1 LLGNEECP
9 HFPFTTWGNRD
20 RRSTYNLR
28 MPAAPNPPGNP
39 RALYAL
45 WTLFWLLMIAVAVE
59 DHISDTDIQW
69 WEPFVWECSS
79 AIVATAWL
87 VLQQRRSRGLDQY
100 ISQPLKWFGL
110 QMAWLPVLAITFIVS
125 VYAIRHGIYA
135 LAHDTY
141 EHPSWAFI
149 FMYETIK
156 LALFMALW
164 LAIIFGF
171 KSFTLWKQERE
182 RLLQIQ
188 KHLAESQLA
197 QLKAQLQPHFLFN
210 ALNTISSLMQTDVER
225 ADRLLT
231 RLADLLR
238 ASLAVG
244 TRQATSLR
252 DEWQLLELYASIMQE
267 RFAGRVT
274 IRWSATEA
282 ALDASIPAMLL
293 QPLLEN
299 AYKHGVERSTERVSI
314 RVEASREADELRIV
328 IHNTGSMRNTE
339 SSGIGL
345 RNCRERLA
353 LVYGDRARLTVAA
366 LDDGVAASITMPY
379 EPFRA

>member
-1 LLGNEECP
+1 
-9 HFPFTTWGNRD
+9 
-20 RRSTYNLR
+20 
-28 MPAAPNPPGNP
+28 MPAEPNYAGNP
-39 RALYAL
+39 RALYSL
-45 WTLFWLLMIAVAVE
+45 WTLFWLLMIAVAVQ
-59 DHISDTDIQW
+59 DNISDAYIKW

-79 AIVATAWL
+79 AAVATVWL
-87 VLQQRRSRGLDQY
+87 VLQQRWSRGRDPY

-110 QMAWLPVLAITFIVS
+110 HMAWLPVLSVTFIIS
-125 VYAIRHGIYA
+125 VYAIRHAIYA

-149 FMYETIK
+149 FVYETVK
-156 LALFMALW
+156 LTLFMALW

-171 KSFTLWKQERE
+171 KSFSLWKQERE

-210 ALNTISSLMQTDVER
+210 ALNTISALMQSDVER

-238 ASLAVG
+238 ASLTVG
-244 TRQATSLR
+244 SRQLTSLR
-252 DEWQLLELYASIMQE
+252 EEWKLLQLYAAIMQE

-274 IRWSATEA
+274 ISWNA
-282 ALDASIPAMLL
+282 ADETLDASIPAMLL

-299 AYKHGVERSTERVSI
+299 AYKHGVERSSQPVSI
-314 RVEASREADELRIV
+314 RVDAKREGDELRIV
-328 IHNTGSMRNTE
+328 IHNTGALRDE
-339 SSGIGL
+339 QGSGIGL
-345 RNCRERLA
+345 RNGRERLA
-353 LVYGDRARLTVAA
+353 LVYGERARLEVTP
-366 LDDGVAASITMPY
+366 LEDGVAASVTLPY

>member
-1 LLGNEECP
+1 MRSTPLTTLGD
-9 HFPFTTWGNRD
+9 RD
-20 RRSTYNLR
+20 RHSPYNPR
-28 MPAAPNPPGNP
+28 MPAEPNQPGNP

-45 WTLFWLLMIAVAVE
+45 WTLFWLLMIAVAVQ
-59 DHISDTDIQW
+59 DNISDAHIKW

-79 AIVATAWL
+79 AVVATAWL

-100 ISQPLKWFGL
+100 ISRPLKWFGL
-110 QMAWLPVLAITFIVS
+110 HMAWLPVLAITFIIS
-125 VYAIRHGIYA
+125 VYAIRHGIYT

-149 FMYETIK
+149 FMYETVK

-210 ALNTISSLMQTDVER
+210 GLNTISSLMQTDVER

-231 RLADLLR
+231 RFADLLR

-244 TRQATSLR
+244 TRQTTALR
-252 DEWQLLELYASIMQE
+252 EEWKLLELYASIMQE

-274 IRWSATEA
+274 IRWNANEEV
-282 ALDASIPAMLL
+282 LDASIPAMLL

-299 AYKHGVERSTERVSI
+299 AYKHGVERSTEMVGI
-314 RVEASREADELRIV
+314 RVEASRDADELRIV
-328 IHNTGSMRNTE
+328 IHNSGSMRDTE
-339 SSGIGL
+339 GSGIGL

-353 LVYGDRARLTVAA
+353 LVYGDRSHLTVAP
-366 LDDGVAASITMPY
+366 LDDGVAATITMPY

>member
-1 LLGNEECP
+1 
-9 HFPFTTWGNRD
+9 
-20 RRSTYNLR
+20 
-28 MPAAPNPPGNP
+28 MPAEQNYPGNP
-39 RALYAL
+39 RALYGL
-45 WTLFWLLMIAVAVE
+45 WTLFWLLMIAVAVQ
-59 DHISDTDIQW
+59 DNISDPYIKW

-79 AIVATAWL
+79 AVVATAWL
-87 VLQQRRSRGLDQY
+87 VLQQRKSRGLDPY

-110 QMAWLPVLAITFIVS
+110 HMAWLPVLASTFIVS

-135 LAHDTY
+135 LAHETY

-149 FMYETIK
+149 FVYETVK
-156 LALFMALW
+156 LTLFMALW

-171 KSFTLWKQERE
+171 KSFSLWKQERE

-197 QLKAQLQPHFLFN
+197 QLKSQLQPHFLFN

-231 RLADLLR
+231 RFADLLR
-238 ASLAVG
+238 TSLAVG
-244 TRQATSLR
+244 TQQTTSLR
-252 DEWQLLELYASIMQE
+252 EEWKLLELYASIMQE

-274 IRWSATEA
+274 ISWSTSDEA
-282 ALDASIPAMLL
+282 LHASIPAMLL

-299 AYKHGVERSTERVSI
+299 AFKHGVERSSQPVSI
-314 RVEASREADELRIV
+314 RIEASREADELRILV
-328 IHNTGSMRNTE
+328 HNTGAWRDAE
-339 SSGIGL
+339 GSGIGL

-353 LVYGDRARLTVAA
+353 LVYGDRARLAVAP
-366 LDDGVAASITMPY
+366 LGDGVAASITMPY
-379 EPFRA
+379 EPFRP